1 MGDGHR
7 FAHGHGR
14 AYPDAHVAAALGEVL
29 GGDVVC
35 AAEHELHVGVVDD
48 LGPEVVRVAVLE
60 LAEALHGLI
69 LQHLQPRAE
78 AEHNA
83 GAHRVAGLSEQVVRR
98 AGRVIERQLLKERR
112 KLALAVANEHLV
124 DRGEV
129 FLVRRPAWVE
139 SDVEYERLEQVG
151 FAVIPEVVALALS
164 MLIKEILGSE
174 CHFMRARK
182 KTYSKS

>member
-1 MGDGHR
+1 MTPYYDEQLVVWEPEHFIRREQAALALTLGLAVFGYDLGDCHGL
-7 FAHGHGR
+7 AHGHCR
-14 AYPDAHVAAALGEVL
+14 AYPDTHVAAALGEVL

-35 AAEHELHVGVVDD
+35 AAEHELHVGVADD

-60 LAEALHGLI
+60 LAEALHGLV
-69 LQHLQPRAE
+69 LQYLQPRAE

-83 GAHRVAGLSEQVVRR
+83 GAHRVAGLREQVVRR

-139 SDVEYERLEQVG
+139 ADVEHERLE
-151 FAVIPEVVALALS
+151 
-164 MLIKEILGSE
+164 
-174 CHFMRARK
+174 
-182 KTYSKS
+182 